1 MPIYP
6 QHQHFPAKQYLS
18 IVGAKIV
25 KNKNS
30 LIRIKQYAS
39 FLKITNA
46 HRAFSF
52 KSQWPYSMDIN
63 FPLYSQTHVF
73 HALQLP
79 WYFHT
84 YIYSSLWVCG
94 VCVPLSIR
102 RNTHLFSDFLVYTV
116 TEYTPPAN
124 ICDSLRPN
132 ENRFLCTCVSSY
144 TVSILE
150 EKKNK

>member
-1 MPIYP
+1 MRFLWNRSGRIQWIPIF
-6 QHQHFPAKQYLS
+6 HF
-18 IVGAKIV
+18 IV
-25 KNKNS
+25 KRTFFMPCNYRDIFTCIFLS
-30 LIRIKQYAS
+30 LGV
-39 FLKITNA
+39 
-46 HRAFSF
+46 
-52 KSQWPYSMDIN
+52 WC
-63 FPLYSQTHVF
+63 V
-73 HALQLP
+73 
-79 WYFHT
+79 
-84 YIYSSLWVCG
+84 

-150 EKKNK
+150 EKKINKWNTQNQDSEHIPILNYARVPCALHSHIFKSICAKDIFKKSVHK